1 MKSIRFDNYF
11 IISNFSLNLIVKLRG
26 CSKYYHKYLTNI
38 YNKLIERVNIY
49 YWSRAH
55 TAYITIWGDGIP
67 YLSTYL
73 SDFKQLT
80 NYSEYVNQTNILKYN
95 LSEYDQTY
103 DKFIDKIYDY
113 IENIERVTDK
123 ECDIKIIYGK
133 YSGEQQVISQP
144 IIQKHNKY

>member
-1 MKSIRFDNYF
+1 MKFTAFDNYF
-11 IISNFSLNLIVKLRG
+11 IISNFSLDIIVKLRC
-26 CSKYYHKYLTNI
+26 CSKYNHKYLTNI

-55 TAYITIWGDGIP
+55 TAYMTIWGDGIP
-67 YLSTYL
+67 YLLTYL
-73 SDFKQLT
+73 SDFKQST
-80 NYSEYVNQTNILKYN
+80 NYLDDVCETNIIKYN

-103 DKFIDKIYDY
+103 DKFIDRIYDY
-113 IENIERVTDK
+113 IENIERVTEK

-133 YSGEQQVISQP
+133 YSGEQQVISPP